1 MRRKTGAGSKS
12 SSTSDVVGLSECLS
26 HFWKYSMIRLVC
38 LMCDTVAASDYL
50 N

>member
-12 SSTSDVVGLSECLS
+12 SSSSFSDDGRSECLS

-38 LMCDTVAASDYL
+38 LMWETVAASD
-50 N
+50 